1 MKGRIVNKLGEVSIS
16 EDVIS
21 TLAGAVAVECFG
33 VVGMA
38 SVSMRDGFVKML
50 KRESL
55 QKGIEVD
62 IEDNEISI
70 GLHIIVAYGVS
81 ISAVAENLKNDVR
94 YKVEE
99 YTGMNVKNV
108 QIFVEAVK
116 PID

>member
-70 GLHIIVAYGVS
+70 GLHIVVAYGVS
-81 ISAVAENLKNDVR
+81 ISAVAENLRNDVR
-94 YKVEE
+94 YRVEE

>member
-99 YTGMNVKNV
+99 YTGMNVKNI